1 MADKKENNKN
11 SENSIKKKYFLLIIF
26 ISLPFILQL
35 FRKET
40 VPHLV
45 GVTLT
50 KEKPQFSK
58 EAWFSGYYQEQTD
71 EFNDD
76 NWAWKEWMVRWNNQ
90 LYYELF
96 NIIRVNGF
104 VAGLKNYVFSEGYI
118 FSAYG
123 DDLMPEEKISE
134 ILLKSKL
141 IRDSLKKYDKTLLL
155 VYGPGKGMMCEEYI
169 EPKYK
174 HPVSVTNHSLFI
186 KYSKE
191 FGLNYLDLYT
201 YFYQLK
207 SAARYPL
214 FTTFGHHWS
223 YYAECLAVD
232 TMIKYTE
239 HVHGK
244 KMPHIQIKNIRVSDT
259 AEHRD
264 ADILP
269 SMNLAKNP
277 QQYQML
283 AYPEFTFEPYPD
295 SMPVRVLVVSDSY
308 WYGPVYM
315 GVPNYAFGGGYFW
328 YYYNKVIPS
337 PRQGEKVEV
346 WELDLQREIFNHDVI
361 MLFYSDANLPHF
373 GNGIIDDL
381 YLMFTDRTEF
391 EKKQKRKKEIQYFA
405 RQIRDSDVLM
415 KKAIYFSKN
424 ENITLDSAI
433 AYMAHDMYI
442 KNHPQ

>member
-1 MADKKENNKN
+1 MADKKLQHTLNEKDY
-11 SENSIKKKYFLLIIF
+11 KKTYFLFLVF
-26 ISLPFILQL
+26 ISLPFIIQL

-40 VPHLV
+40 APHLV

-50 KEKPQFSK
+50 KEKPLLSK
-58 EAWFSGYYQEQTD
+58 EFWFSGYYQEQMD

-123 DDLMPEEKISE
+123 DDLMPEHQISG
-134 ILLKSKL
+134 LLQKSKL
-141 IRDSLKKYDKTLLL
+141 IRDSLKKYGKTFLL
-155 VYGPGKGMMCEEYI
+155 VFGPGKGMMCEEYI

-174 HPVSVTNHSLFI
+174 HPVSATNHSLFI

-191 FGLNYLDLYT
+191 LNLNYFDLYS

-207 SAARYPL
+207 SSAPYPL

-232 TMIKYTE
+232 TLIKFTE
-239 HVHGK
+239 HLHGK
-244 KMPHIQIKNIRVSDT
+244 KMPHIQIKNIRLSDT

-277 QQYQML
+277 KQYQML
-283 AYPEFTFEPYPD
+283 AYPEFTFEPYTD
-295 SMPVRVLVVSDSY
+295 SIPVRVLVVSDSY

-315 GVPNYAFGGGYFW
+315 GVPNYAFGGGFFW
-328 YYYNKVIPS
+328 YYYNKVVPS

-346 WELDLQREIFNHDVI
+346 WELDLQQEIFSHDVI

-381 YLMFTDRTEF
+381 YLMFTNRAEF

-405 RQIRDSDVLM
+405 RQIRDSDALM
-415 KKAIYFSKN
+415 KKAIYLSKN
-424 ENITLDSAI
+424 ENINLDSAI
-433 AYMAHDMYI
+433 AFMAHDMYI
-442 KNHPQ
+442 KNNPQ